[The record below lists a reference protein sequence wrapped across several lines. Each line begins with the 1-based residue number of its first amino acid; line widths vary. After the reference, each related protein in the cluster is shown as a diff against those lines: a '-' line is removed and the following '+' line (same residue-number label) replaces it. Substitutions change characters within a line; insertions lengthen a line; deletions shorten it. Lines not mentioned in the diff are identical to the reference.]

1 MDTQAI
7 HKLTD
12 ELTEQQV
19 ENVTGSNKFRRYVK
33 IKGHRNWFLVLNR
46 GEKLPFNFGI
56 DMQEKILRSEVY
68 TIHGGH
74 KIDTTDWEKRVTLA
88 ATRKIDYES
97 LAEKYGTIIIRP
109 IGSFMLLKGEE
120 ITEERFDSN
129 FNDTYF
135 PVDNDLFTE
144 VVICENDKN
153 AEHGLINYLQSRF
166 PNKTISTIN
175 FFDLRSEKEVN
186 EIFKKAT
193 YITFSTTFSNF
204 DWFKKL
210 SNNLSEN
217 HKVIGFCHDKEKW
230 QEALKINKNVEIIE
244 DSIYKLY
251 SR

>member
-7 HKLTD
+7 YKLAD
-12 ELTEQQV
+12 ELTEQHV
-19 ENVTGSNKFRRYVK
+19 NDSNNFRRYVK
-33 IKGHRNWFLVLNR
+33 IKGHKNWFLVLNR
-46 GEKLPFNFGI
+46 GEKLPFNFGV

-88 ATRKIDYES
+88 ATRKIDYEA

-109 IGSFMLLKGEE
+109 IGSFMLLSGEE
-120 ITEERFDSN
+120 ITDERFDSN

-135 PVDNDLFTE
+135 PNDSFTE
-144 VVICENDKN
+144 VVICENDKT
-153 AEHGLINYLQSRF
+153 AEPKMINYLQDRF

-186 EIFKKAT
+186 AIFKKAT

-204 DWFKKL
+204 EWFKKL

-217 HKVIGFCHDKEKW
+217 HKVIGFCHNEEKW
-230 QEALKINKNVEIIE
+230 TEALKINRNVEIIPKE
-244 DSIYKLY
+244 IMDNY
-251 SR
+251 